1 MAKNTMTRNI
11 PLEAV
16 CDLTNQQGVAN
27 YEGFKAKNSFFMN
40 GRLCPWWR
48 RKADDGY
55 LTGGLSYRTNDDSFS
70 IMKDGKE
77 VMEISRTRYSVE
89 KCESLPS
96 LSPCTNPYPDSDD
109 YVWMDFYSA
118 TYEELKDSFI
128 FGCEY
133 ENKDAFLITSPK
145 GSSYQSSLFVYT
157 EGAWK
162 CVGYWTSGGK
172 YVFMGHIREEISATT
187 TFWYYKNQVD
197 QKNKKLSKETVE
209 GIPITA
215 GYYVTEFLSFPAK
228 GKIYPTDYDLESA
241 NSFFQN
247 NAHTYKLTTKNFT
260 TPPFSRV
267 VPDTSFD
274 YATGEKK
281 SSSSGSS
288 LPGIIVPT
296 LPAPGSISFED
307 SQGSTSGSD
316 NDFFV
321 IMSYEGDIIRFVIN
335 EYDNKFS
342 LFIPK
347 GITAPVYYL
356 NSGRSDGSNCYL
368 VNTNLN
374 VVSFKREILEETTQ
388 TRKKSDRYYI
398 TRPGKDDAII
408 QDCARATEVKS
419 LRTLHPENYSKKFG
433 EFAINYVK
441 NQEYSIGHGYK
452 KILQLDEEEILGY
465 TEDSIYY
472 EKDGVNYRLFME
484 RCDRPQ
490 FTVLDDDC
498 VVFNTT
504 TYNNAYHLIF
514 DTVFCSSDDWN
525 NRAQW
530 YVTEYSENWR
540 MLNSRLNQNWQTR
553 KKILS
558 VSTQFSSITQRLAT
572 RTETVNGEEQR
583 FSDPTKMNVFYIDD
597 SYTCPEGVE
606 YDVFFEDAITSS
618 VGSLVK
624 QGTLSASGFTVAKD
638 EGMIFSEPG
647 TDENQENIPV
657 LGFSFTSFNGSVLV
671 KVGDFAYMCL
681 KQPML
686 GNTFVPLYQMS
697 ETGYSATTYIQ
708 FAINGQLFSYY
719 PKTSQIID
727 SNDQFVCDTSTFVY
741 LGYSS
746 RCAYFYCLM
755 DKSVYTFTGDNT
767 MNRLYPIERLT
778 LQLASVSELDKETK
792 VGDTLNIPSLDFV
805 VVNFK
810 TGFGVLYDSQF
821 CLVSTDKEIP
831 SGTMTVD
838 KNNAAVNVNGT
849 NYSLISQDGYE
860 SVPIEFETQ
869 FYGDA
874 SGESNMVND
883 AVYFELT
890 NYNGKSEGKITVQT
904 VALVNGAV
912 KEGAKRTISVGK
924 SDFNKAG
931 VARVRYQPDIQECRG
946 FKLKVVSDFE
956 IASMKIGCEAGALAQ
971 PKVRM

>member
-109 YVWMDFYSA
+109 YSWSEFRDGISLMTSKDF
-118 TYEELKDSFI
+118 EGSFV
-128 FGCEY
+128 FGCTMDG
-133 ENKDAFLITSPK
+133 KDAYLITSPN
-145 GSSYQSSLFVYT
+145 GSSYVSRLFV
-157 EGAWK
+157 WNDSLS
-162 CVGYWTSGGK
+162 CFQRIGK
-172 YVFMGHIREEISATT
+172 WNSASRYVFFCHVWKEVPPLKITPAGGYTT
-187 TFWYYKNQVD
+187 KIYTYGT
-197 QKNKKLSKETVE
+197 TVE
-209 GIPITA
+209 P
-215 GYYVTEFLSFPAK
+215 GYYITEYSRNPGDVSTSDGELCSIA
-228 GKIYPTDYDLESA
+228 E
-241 NSFFQN
+241 
-247 NAHTYKLTTKNFT
+247 TYKLKQSVNFLDIFNT
-260 TPPFSRV
+260 YT
-267 VPDTSFD
+267 PDTSKDFASD
-274 YATGEKK
+274 SEDSVFVIGYK
-281 SSSSGSS
+281 SIGRALRVKENGVRNAYIEHINLAEVYYSNFAGR
-288 LPGIIVPT
+288 LT
-296 LPAPGSISFED
+296 PGS
-307 SQGSTSGSD
+307 
-316 NDFFV
+316 FF
-321 IMSYEGDIIRFVIN
+321 S
-335 EYDNKFS
+335 K
-342 LFIPK
+342 K
-347 GITAPVYYL
+347 
-356 NSGRSDGSNCYL
+356 
-368 VNTNLN
+368 NTNVTSTLTSVESEN
-374 VVSFKREILEETTQ
+374 YVRSFLDEDDNFQEIADIMRTNSVQ
-388 TRKKSDRYYI
+388 
-398 TRPGKDDAII
+398 
-408 QDCARATEVKS
+408 S
-419 LRTLHPENYSKKFG
+419 LRTLHPKNYSKKFG

-452 KILQLDEEEILGY
+452 KILQLDEEKILGY

-553 KKILS
+553 KKILP

-821 CLVSTDKEIP
+821 CLVPTDKEIP

-904 VALVNGAV
+904 VALVNGTV
-912 KEGAKRTISVGK
+912 KEGAKKTISVGK

>member
-1 MAKNTMTRNI
+1 MAKNTMPRNI

-55 LTGGLSYRTNDDSFS
+55 LTGGLSYRANDDSFS

-109 YVWMDFYSA
+109 YSWSEFRDGISLMTSKDF
-118 TYEELKDSFI
+118 EGSFV
-128 FGCEY
+128 FGCTMDG
-133 ENKDAFLITSPK
+133 KDAYLITSPN
-145 GSSYQSSLFVYT
+145 GSSYVSRLFV
-157 EGAWK
+157 WNDSWS
-162 CVGYWTSGGK
+162 CFQRIGK
-172 YVFMGHIREEISATT
+172 WDSASRYVFFCHVYKTVPPYHII
-187 TFWYYKNQVD
+187 Y
-197 QKNKKLSKETVE
+197 NKKDYYFGTELE
-209 GIPITA
+209 P
-215 GYYVTEFLSFPAK
+215 GYYITEYSRNPGGVSTSDGELCSIAK
-228 GKIYPTDYDLESA
+228 
-241 NSFFQN
+241 
-247 NAHTYKLTTKNFT
+247 TYKLKQSVNFLDIFNT
-260 TPPFSRV
+260 YT
-267 VPDTSFD
+267 PDTSKDF
-274 YATGEKK
+274 A
-281 SSSSGSS
+281 
-288 LPGIIVPT
+288 
-296 LPAPGSISFED
+296 
-307 SQGSTSGSD
+307 SD
-316 NDFFV
+316 
-321 IMSYEGDIIRFVIN
+321 E
-335 EYDNKFS
+335 
-342 LFIPK
+342 
-347 GITAPVYYL
+347 
-356 NSGRSDGSNCYL
+356 
-368 VNTNLN
+368 
-374 VVSFKREILEETTQ
+374 
-388 TRKKSDRYYI
+388 
-398 TRPGKDDAII
+398 DDAIFVI
-408 QDCARATEVKS
+408 GENGIGRSFYIKQLGIHNVGKEYYGLELSNPMGINPMGGNSCIFFEKTDTEVTSTYTSVKSENFNRYKFPESGDISDGTWVSDIMRTNSVQS

-553 KKILS
+553 KKILP

-572 RTETVNGEEQR
+572 RTETVNGEEQL

-606 YDVFFEDAITSS
+606 YDVFFESAITSS
-618 VGSLVK
+618 VEEKGGALEK

-638 EGMIFSEPG
+638 STMIFSEPG

-821 CLVSTDKEIP
+821 CLVPTDKEIP

-904 VALVNGAV
+904 VALVNGTV
-912 KEGAKRTISVGK
+912 KEGAKKTISVGK

>member
-55 LTGGLSYRTNDDSFS
+55 LTGGLSYRANDDSFS

-89 KCESLPS
+89 KCESLPA
-96 LSPCTNPYPDSDD
+96 LSSCPNPYPDGDD
-109 YVWMDFYSA
+109 YAWSEYPGISYSNM
-118 TYEELKDSFI
+118 KNDGFI
-128 FGCEY
+128 FGFEY
-133 ENKDAFLITSPK
+133 NGLPATLVTAKEQSGGYKCYFFQGKKCLGRWRTPNRINVIAKVSDSEHPRSMTSYGFPDFPL
-145 GSSYQSSLFVYT
+145 GLV
-157 EGAWK
+157 
-162 CVGYWTSGGK
+162 WTSW
-172 YVFMGHIREEISATT
+172 E
-187 TFWYYKNQVD
+187 
-197 QKNKKLSKETVE
+197 
-209 GIPITA
+209 
-215 GYYVTEFLSFPAK
+215 
-228 GKIYPTDYDLESA
+228 ESA
-241 NSFFQN
+241 FEKFKGDGRGAPPVGQCGTFFLKKDNSFLNLAGEIIPDNRDLSHQGWN
-247 NAHTYKLTTKNFT
+247 KTSEST
-260 TPPFSRV
+260 TPGGYV
-267 VPDTSFD
+267 
-274 YATGEKK
+274 
-281 SSSSGSS
+281 
-288 LPGIIVPT
+288 LPGDLPIIDAGLEEV
-296 LPAPGSISFED
+296 GS
-307 SQGSTSGSD
+307 GSTSTSTEISPLMFAVGW
-316 NDFFV
+316 NKV
-321 IMSYEGDIIRFVIN
+321 IIGEVFEGIVED
-335 EYDNKFS
+335 S
-342 LFIPK
+342 LRW
-347 GITAPVYYL
+347 
-356 NSGRSDGSNCYL
+356 NYL
-368 VNTNLN
+368 VTIAGLSSYDYSWCYTRDFHKEGTYTCTPTSAECELYTIKWGTTTGGVDYGKFEDLSN
-374 VVSFKREILEETTQ
+374 SFSKNSVHRIE
-388 TRKKSDRYYI
+388 S
-398 TRPGKDDAII
+398 
-408 QDCARATEVKS
+408 CS
-419 LRTLHPENYSKKFG
+419 TLHPENYSKKFG

-540 MLNSRLNQNWQTR
+540 MLNSRLNQDWQTR

-572 RTETVNGEEQR
+572 RTETVNGEEQL

-606 YDVFFEDAITSS
+606 YDVFFESAITSS
-618 VGSLVK
+618 VKEKGGALEK
-624 QGTLSASGFTVAKD
+624 QGTLSASGFTVEKD

-821 CLVSTDKEIP
+821 CLVPTDKEIS

-904 VALVNGAV
+904 VALVNGTV
-912 KEGAKRTISVGK
+912 KEGAKKTISVGK

-956 IASMKIGCEAGALAQ
+956 VASMKIGCEAGALAQ